1 MRLFE
6 DAAHCDATNG
16 IRELQRSCRNRALTN
31 SHRDRF
37 PGVPFAMEHALY
49 PLFTGY
55 ESGFLRWQV
64 YAGAM
69 SKPQVRGIIRNPVN
83 SQPLPHVIKED
94 VARLYDRFM
103 QIHEAVRGLSVYPTL
118 ELPAV
123 KRRVR
128 RTKCRET
135 CGRHLVFEHRGG
147 HDDFEDGA
155 RRELRLN
162 RPIQ

>member
-6 DAAHCDATNG
+6 DAAHRNSTNC
-16 IRELQRSCRNRALTN
+16 IRELQRSCGNRALTD
-31 SHRDRF
+31 SHRNRF
-37 PGVPFAMEHALY
+37 SGVPFSMEHALH

-69 SKPQVRGIIRNPVN
+69 SKSQVRGIIRNPDNV
-83 SQPLPHVIKED
+83 QALPHVIKED
-94 VARLYDRFM
+94 VAGLHDRFM

-128 RTKCRET
+128 WTKCCET
-135 CGRHLVFEHRGG
+135 CGRHLVFKHCRG
-147 HDDFEDGA
+147 HYDLEDGA

-162 RPIQ
+162 